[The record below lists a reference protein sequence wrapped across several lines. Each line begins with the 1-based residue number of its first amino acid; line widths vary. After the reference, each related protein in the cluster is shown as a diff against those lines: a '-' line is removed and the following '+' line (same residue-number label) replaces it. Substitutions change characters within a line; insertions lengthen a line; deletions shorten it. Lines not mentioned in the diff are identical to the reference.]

1 MFEFINRVFNGGA
14 VLESFKILGMAI
26 LKNNPFGPMSGKVG
40 NMTLKHYKK
49 SKQQR
54 LAAIPDM
61 SGVKASKL
69 QKIQR
74 NKMSM
79 AMAFLSPL
87 SGLIKVAY
95 RPFRKDREGFDV
107 AKSYFMKEV
116 LFPTEEGYAV
126 DYGKVLVTFGDLRI
140 PEGIQ
145 IDVDEESERLDI
157 ALQWEDNT
165 HQAMAYPDDSLL
177 LVVRDVED
185 NRFIYFK
192 NITTR
197 DTLSGAVSL
206 QSSYKTKELH
216 LWMAFVRPE
225 EKRASASVYLGAL
238 NG

>member
-1 MFEFINRVFNGGA
+1 
-14 VLESFKILGMAI
+14 MAI
-26 LKNNPFGPMSGKVG
+26 LKSNPFGPMSGKLG
-40 NMTLKHYKK
+40 DMTLKHYKK

-54 LAAIPDM
+54 LTKNPDM
-61 SGVKASKL
+61 SGVKGSTL

-74 NKMSM
+74 NKMSL

-95 RPFRKDREGFDV
+95 RPFRKEREGFDV

-116 LFPTEEGYAV
+116 LFPVEEGYDI

-140 PEGIQ
+140 PEGIL
-145 IDVDEESERLDI
+145 IDVDEDSERLDI
-157 ALQWEDNT
+157 ALSWEDNT

-177 LVVRDVED
+177 LVIRDAED

-197 DTLSGAVSL
+197 DALTGSVSL
-206 QSSYKTKELH
+206 QSSYKTKKLH

-225 EKRASASVYLGAL
+225 EKRASASVYLGVL

>member
-1 MFEFINRVFNGGA
+1 
-14 VLESFKILGMAI
+14 MAI
-26 LKNNPFGPMSGKVG
+26 LKSNPFGPMSGKLG
-40 NMTLKHYKK
+40 GMNLKHYKK
-49 SKQQR
+49 SNQQR
-54 LAAIPDM
+54 LTNNPDM

-95 RPFRKDREGFDV
+95 RPFRKEREGFDV

-116 LFPTEEGYAV
+116 LFPVEEGYDI

-140 PEGIQ
+140 PEGIL
-145 IDVDEESERLDI
+145 IDVDEDSERLDI
-157 ALQWEDNT
+157 ALSWEDNT

-177 LVVRDVED
+177 LVIRDAED

-197 DTLSGAVSL
+197 DALTGSVSL
-206 QSSYKTKELH
+206 QSSYKTKKLH

-225 EKRASASVYLGAL
+225 EKRASASVYLGVL